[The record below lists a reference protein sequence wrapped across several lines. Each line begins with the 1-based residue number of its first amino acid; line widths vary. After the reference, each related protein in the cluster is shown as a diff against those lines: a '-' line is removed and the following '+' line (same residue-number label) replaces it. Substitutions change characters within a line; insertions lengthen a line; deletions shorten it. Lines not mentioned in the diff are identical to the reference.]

1 MTQTT
6 SKISVIICA
15 FTEKRWDATIA
26 AIESVKKQTLPAD
39 EIILVI
45 DHNPPLLERARAD
58 IPDIITIE
66 NNEPRGLSGAR
77 NSGISVA
84 QGTFIAFLDDDA
96 AAEPDWLAQLD
107 SHCQNPQVLGAG
119 GVVDPL
125 WLGPKPRWFPEEF
138 YWVIG
143 CTYRGLPEKRTTVR
157 NPYGGCTCIRKE
169 VFDIVGGFRNGV
181 GRVGTIPKGCEETEL
196 SIRARHHWPQKVFMY
211 EPAARIHH
219 QVPSTRTTWRYFCS
233 RCYGEGISKAAIARF
248 VGAKDG
254 LATER
259 SYTLRTLPLGIWQGF
274 RDTFAGK
281 DVFGLARAS
290 AIAVGLLATTTGYLI
305 GSIQQYLLLLQRV
318 LTKKQDQQSLI
329 ETSTAIETSHH
340 VEGR

>member
-1 MTQTT
+1 MV

-15 FTEKRWDATIA
+15 FTEKRWDVIIA
-26 AIESVKKQTLPAD
+26 AIESIQKQTLPAD

-45 DHNPPLLERARAD
+45 DHNPHLLERARAD
-58 IPDIITIE
+58 IPGIIIIE
-66 NNEPRGLSGAR
+66 NSEPRGLSGAR
-77 NSGISVA
+77 NSGIAVA
-84 QGTFIAFLDDDA
+84 RGTFIAFLDDDA

-107 SHCQNPQVLGAG
+107 NHCRNPHVLGAG
-119 GVVDPL
+119 GVVNPL

-169 VFDIVGGFRNGV
+169 VFDVVGGFRNGV
-181 GRVGTIPKGCEETEL
+181 GRIGTIPKGCEETEL
-196 SIRARHHWPQKVFMY
+196 SIRARQHWPQKVFIY

-233 RCYGEGISKAAIARF
+233 RCYGEGISKAAITRF
-248 VGAKDG
+248 VGAKDS

-259 SYTLRTLPLGIWQGF
+259 SYTLRTLPLGIWRGC
-274 RDTFAGK
+274 RDTFAQK
-281 DVFGLARAS
+281 DAFGLARAS
-290 AIAVGLLATTTGYLI
+290 AIIIGLLATIAGYLV
-305 GSIQQYLLLLQRV
+305 GSIQHYLLSLQRV
-318 LTKKQDQQSLI
+318 FMKKQEQQKPAG
-329 ETSTAIETSHH
+329 TPTN
-340 VEGR
+340 G